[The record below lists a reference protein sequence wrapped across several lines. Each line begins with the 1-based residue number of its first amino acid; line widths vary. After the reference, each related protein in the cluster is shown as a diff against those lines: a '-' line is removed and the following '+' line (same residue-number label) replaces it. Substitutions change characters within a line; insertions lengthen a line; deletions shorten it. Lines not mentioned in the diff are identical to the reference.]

1 MREKFSVFILF
12 IFLALFLSYVL
23 VYTKQPQ
30 ILEMVTPTVLQ
41 VDLNGNNVIDD
52 GEVLCLQNI
61 ETFTSNLRNNSE
73 DLAKQ
78 VGISFPKSLAIG
90 YLTDIFVNTNIVSK
104 SAKVRL
110 HNSFGANCRHADIYI
125 DGQNYANIL
134 VKEGFAINS
143 GNPVNPEAFE
153 RLIKTADKMKLVIM
167 NHKSHKYHTLNC
179 KYGLIASDTIILPEK
194 EIPKDAKPCKFCHVE
209 KHLTKGEKANYNTIP
224 INIPPPPNSITDGSF
239 KLILTDFTTILIPD
253 RACSHLVCKEFVKNI
268 NNANSSID
276 MAIYGWAN
284 IDEITY
290 AIKKAQNRG
299 VKIRIVYDTQTK
311 GGNYYPETEEFVG
324 KFSQKR
330 SDFIEGKPNLTN
342 ALMHN
347 KFAIFDGKTVFTG
360 SMNFSTTGLSG
371 FNHNNVV
378 VINSTKIAALYEK
391 EFEQMLAGKFHSLK
405 SKTVENKNIKIGE
418 NYVSVYFSPQDKGF
432 FEALVPLINSAKTY
446 IYVPN
451 FLFTHPK
458 LVEALKDA
466 HRRGLNIKMITDA
479 TNIGTRHSAFKDL
492 RHSGIPIKVENYAG
506 KMHAKAMI
514 IDDEYLVLGSTN
526 FSNSAENRNDENM
539 LIIKSPRLTKL
550 YKDYF
555 EYFWV
560 KIPDKYL
567 KYSPK
572 AESKNSVG
580 SCSDG
585 IDNDFDGKIDLQD
598 EDCR

>member
-1 MREKFSVFILF
+1 MREKFSVFALF
-12 IFLALFLSYVL
+12 IFLGLFLSYVL

-30 ILEMVTPTVLQ
+30 ILAMVTPTVLQ

-52 GEVLCLQNI
+52 GEILCLPNV

-90 YLTDIFVNTNIVSK
+90 YIADNFVNTNIVSK
-104 SAKVRL
+104 SVKVRL
-110 HNSFGANCRHADIYI
+110 HNSYGETCRHADIYL
-125 DGQNYANIL
+125 DGQSYADIL
-134 VKEGFAINS
+134 AREGFAINS
-143 GNPVNPEAFE
+143 GKPINQEAFE
-153 RLIKTADKMKLVIM
+153 NLLKTADKMKLVIM
-167 NHKSHKYHTLNC
+167 NHKSRKYHTLNC

-209 KHLTKGEKANYNTIP
+209 KHLTKSEKSAHDNIP
-224 INIPPPPNSITDGSF
+224 TNLPPPPNEITDGSF
-239 KLILTDFTTILIPD
+239 KLILTDCTTILKPD
-253 RACSHLVCKEFVKNI
+253 RKCTHLVCREFVKNI
-268 NNANSSID
+268 NSANKSID

-284 IDEITY
+284 VDEITY
-290 AIKKAQNRG
+290 ALKKAQNRG
-299 VKIRIVYDTQTK
+299 VKIRIVYDTKTK
-311 GGNYYPETEEFVG
+311 GENYYKETDEFLHQY
-324 KFSQKR
+324 SDKR
-330 SDFIEGKPNLTN
+330 SDLIPNKPNLTN
-342 ALMHN
+342 AIMHN

-378 VINSTKIAALYEK
+378 IINSEQVANLYEK
-391 EFEQMLAGKFHSLK
+391 EFEQMYAGKFHTLK
-405 SKTVENKNIKIGE
+405 SKSKENKDIKIGE

-432 FEALVPLINSAKTY
+432 SEALVPLINSAKTY

-451 FLFTHPK
+451 FLFTHQK
-458 LVEALKDA
+458 LVSALKDA
-466 HRRGLNIKMITDA
+466 RLRGIDIKMITDA
-479 TNIGTRHSAFKDL
+479 TNVGTRHSAFKDL
-492 RHSGIPIKVENYAG
+492 RNSGIPVKVENYAG

-539 LIIKSPRLTKL
+539 LIIKSPRMTKL

-555 EYFWV
+555 EYFWA

-572 AESKNSVG
+572 AESKNSIG